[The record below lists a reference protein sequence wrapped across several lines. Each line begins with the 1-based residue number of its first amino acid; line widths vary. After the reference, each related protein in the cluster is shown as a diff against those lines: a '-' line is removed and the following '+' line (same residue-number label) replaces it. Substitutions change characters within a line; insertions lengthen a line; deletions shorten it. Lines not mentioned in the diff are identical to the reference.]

1 MASADVSLEGK
12 RVLVV
17 EDELLV
23 ALLIVDMLAEEGCGV
38 VGPFSTVESAL
49 DAAQTE
55 RFDLALLDVNL
66 AGEKVF
72 PVAEALSA
80 RKIPFMFLTGY
91 GDTAI
96 PPGKMLRNVC
106 CKPFRGPELTGMLAA
121 TLAASLH

>member
-1 MASADVSLEGK
+1 MASADISLEGK
-12 RVLVV
+12 QVLVV
-17 EDELLV
+17 EDELLI

-96 PPGKMLRNVC
+96 PGKMLRNVC
-106 CKPFRGPELTGMLAA
+106 CKPFRGPELRGMLTA